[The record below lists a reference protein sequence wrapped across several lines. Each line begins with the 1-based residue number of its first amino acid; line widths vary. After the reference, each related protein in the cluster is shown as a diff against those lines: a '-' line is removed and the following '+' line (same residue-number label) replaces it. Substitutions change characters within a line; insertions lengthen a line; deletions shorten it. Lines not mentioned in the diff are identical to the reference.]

1 MVSGLSLAPLTAL
14 VRSARSLAALVH
26 RPLTRDRAMALVR
39 DRMARRDQMFLQMV
53 RETIWAHPTNP
64 YRRLLEWARWSPDRL
79 AESVRHRGLDATLQV
94 LLDDGV
100 YLSYEEFKGRTPIQ
114 RDGLVLECTEA
125 DFDNP
130 AVPHAFDFYT
140 GGTRSQ
146 GSRVPASVE
155 STTAQHAVAVRLILE
170 GLGVWGRP
178 VLIWMSRQA
187 GFSWWLS
194 LLHSGRPAVR
204 WFSLSDLSAVRA
216 RAPSRELYA
225 LTQAIALTRGLQ
237 APSIRFTPL
246 SESDMVLDTVLRVRA
261 RHGACVVVTPVS
273 AAARLAGLARGRG
286 IALDH
291 VGFLVGGEPL
301 TPGKHQDIIGA
312 GALAWPRYGISEFG
326 VVGVP
331 CARGTAIDDV
341 HFLTDNF
348 GLARRRRALPDGSA
362 VDALMMTTL
371 LPTSMKITLNV
382 ANDDFA
388 DVHERR
394 CGCLWDELGVHTHL
408 SSVRSFSK
416 LTGWG
421 VTVLGTDCVR
431 IIEEVLPREFG
442 GNSTDYQLLEA
453 EDDDHRTRLYLLV
466 SPSVGPIDEERVKAR
481 FIEAMHDPTRRRD
494 LVPPLWRQADTIKV
508 IQREPVSTA
517 TGKLLPFHTLAG
529 VPASAGRLTSSTRRE

>member
-1 MVSGLSLAPLTAL
+1 
-14 VRSARSLAALVH
+14 
-26 RPLTRDRAMALVR
+26 MALVR

-53 RETIWAHPTNP
+53 GKMIWAHPASP

-125 DFDNP
+125 HFDNP
-130 AVPHAFDFYT
+130 AVPHSFDFHT

-146 GSRVPASVE
+146 GSRVPASIE
-155 STTAQHAVAVRLILE
+155 STAAQRAVAWRLTLE
-170 GLGVWGRP
+170 GVGVWDRP
-178 VLIWMSRQA
+178 VILWMSRGA
-187 GFSWWLS
+187 GFNWWLA

-204 WFSLSDLSAVRA
+204 WFSLSDPSAIRV
-216 RAPSRELYA
+216 RAPSRELFA
-225 LTQAIALTRGLQ
+225 LTQAIALTRGLR

-246 SESDMVLDTVLRVRA
+246 SEADMVLDTILQVRA
-261 RHGACVVVTPVS
+261 RRGACLVVTPVS
-273 AAARLAGLARGRG
+273 AAARLAGLARGRR
-286 IALDH
+286 ITLDR

-301 TPGKHQDIIGA
+301 TPGKHRDITSA
-312 GALAWPRYGISEFG
+312 GAQAWPRYAISEFG
-326 VVGVP
+326 AVGVP
-331 CARGTAIDDV
+331 CGQGTAIDDV
-341 HFLTDNF
+341 HFLTDSF
-348 GLARRRRALPDGSA
+348 GLVRRQRVLPDGSA

-388 DVHERR
+388 EVSERP
-394 CGCLWDELGVHTHL
+394 CGCLWDELGLHTHL
-408 SSVRSFSK
+408 SSIRSFSK

-529 VPASAGRLTSSTRRE
+529 VPASARTLTSSALRE